1 MYLILTCLL
10 ALNVSKEVLQGFVT
24 INESIE
30 TTNKNFT
37 GNTKAIMSAI
47 EEAIGQGRNEYVPYY
62 AKAKE
67 VTQMTQ
73 RVYNYVDSM
82 KKAVIKYTE
91 DKKGAD
97 TLKLSQV
104 ESLDNY
110 DKPTFFVLGSDETK
124 PSTGKYSASDLRKGI
139 KTLTDSLN
147 AMLDVMKGRK
157 GLRLPEKD
165 YAILKDKI
173 KIFTPHDNFK
183 DDEGK
188 PITWEIKNFYH
199 LPLAAVVTN
208 LSKIQGDL
216 RNIEG
221 EMVNVFASAP
231 GKLAVPFDKFEAHIV
246 PGTHYVSAGEPYT
259 ADVFLSATSSHFKK
273 DNMEFILGDVDTAT
287 GVLAKDAIVL
297 PFEAGNGKV
306 NIPTSGIGNK
316 TVSGW
321 IKFRDQNGNY
331 KYFRYSD
338 EYTVANAAVSVSPDK
353 MNVFYAG
360 VDNPVSVS
368 AAGVASHNLEVKIE
382 GCDGKLENKGNGK
395 FIAKVSGT
403 GNSTVTVYKRTEK
416 GLERQGTP
424 QVFRVKRI
432 PDPVLKVGNRLVPN
446 NIDMSV
452 EDARNIFYVNAD
464 NSNFQ
469 FETQFKVLS
478 FLLTV
483 PRQRG
488 SGYEEINVTGNQLPP
503 AARAIMG
510 SIKKGSKI
518 YVEDVVVQGPDGI
531 RKLPMVK
538 LTVK

>member
-30 TTNKNFT
+30 TTNQNFT
-37 GNTKAIMSAI
+37 GNTKAIMAAI

-67 VTQMTQ
+67 VNRMTQ
-73 RVYNYVDSM
+73 RVYDYVDSM
-82 KKAVIKYTE
+82 KKEVIKYTE

-97 TLKLSQV
+97 TLKLNQV

-124 PSTGKYSASDLRKGI
+124 PSTGKYSASDLRKNI
-139 KTLTDSLN
+139 KALTDSLN
-147 AMLDVMKGRK
+147 AMLDFMKDKR
-157 GLRLPEKD
+157 GLKLPEKD
-165 YAILKDKI
+165 YLVLKDKI
-173 KIFTPHDNFK
+173 KIFTPNDNYK

-188 PITWEIKNFYH
+188 PLSWEVKNFYH

-231 GKLAVPFDKFEAHIV
+231 GKLAVPFDTFEARVV
-246 PGTHYVSAGEPYT
+246 PATGYVSAGQPYT

-273 DNMEFILGDVDTAT
+273 DNMEFILGEVDTAT
-287 GVLAKDAIVL
+287 GTLAKDAIVL
-297 PFEAGNGKV
+297 PFENGNGKIA
-306 NIPTSGIGNK
+306 IPTSAAGNRK
-316 TVSGW
+316 ISGW
-321 IKFRDQNGNY
+321 IKFRDPNGNF
-331 KYFRYSD
+331 KYFRYED
-338 EYTVANAAVSVSPDK
+338 DYVVANSAVSVSAEK

-360 VDNPVSVS
+360 VENPVSVS
-368 AAGVASHNLEVKIE
+368 AAGVAPHELVVNIT
-382 GCDGKLENKGNGK
+382 GCNGTLENKGNGK
-395 FIAKVSGT
+395 FVAKVSGT
-403 GNSTVTVYKRTEK
+403 GNSTVTVFKKTEQ
-416 GLERQGTP
+416 GLERQGVP

-446 NIDMSV
+446 NIDISV

-469 FETQFKVLS
+469 FETQFKVVS

-483 PRQRG
+483 PRPRG
-488 SGYEEINVTGNQLPP
+488 SGYEEIVVAGNQMPT
-503 AARAIMG
+503 AARAILG

-518 YVEDVVVQGPDGI
+518 YIEDVVVQGPDGT

-538 LTVK
+538 LTVR